1 MKRDIFS
8 YPMFTLYAIS
18 LVIPY
23 LHDTGYIDPP
33 YTNGH
38 LQNVRFR
45 IENSRYES
53 SILGNQCYAQLTG
66 IVIVIPKS
74 IHYLK
79 GKCYRS
85 ISWLALFG
93 HLLEDDFF
101 FVWSGGKSLSSL
113 IRCLPYPPPSSW
125 LCCFC
130 WKLDWK

>member
-93 HLLEDDFF
+93 HLLE
-101 FVWSGGKSLSSL
+101 SEACLSS
-113 IRCLPYPPPSSW
+113 IQRGGCLSEVP
-125 LCCFC
+125 
-130 WKLDWK
+130 